1 MTDIERPRNDGAGVI
16 ASPPLVIRGA
26 AFSREELATWRDVA
40 IAMTGTRGQGHCV
53 KVGALES
60 MGESFDLRM
69 QAGQFAMDGLPD
81 DVKVNFV
88 VTVRNLIAHG
98 IHHLPWNVVML
109 RGEGRRYAP
118 RNDETTAR

>member
-1 MTDIERPRNDGAGVI
+1 M
-16 ASPPLVIRGA
+16 
-26 AFSREELATWRDVA
+26 A
-40 IAMTGTRGQGHCV
+40 IAMTCTRGHGNCV